1 MSGGAKGATTVEG
14 QHRQP
19 LWKAIAAAPDAAGSR
34 DSWAQGVCL
43 ACVETMDQ
51 VDAAILSLRADR
63 RSEEVLGASDSWAAR
78 LAELEYT
85 AGEGPGAEA
94 FGTGRPVLVPDLLAD
109 QVRWPG
115 FAQSALAAGLGA
127 AFAFPLQMG
136 GIRLGT
142 LELARLR
149 PGGLTSAE
157 TRDAA
162 LAADLATAALLQQ
175 SREAERDGREF
186 APRTVLSYQDVHIA
200 TGMLAAQLRIS
211 LDDAFARLRAHS
223 YSTNRSLLDVA
234 RDVMERRITLEES
247 SE

>member
-1 MSGGAKGATTVEG
+1 MEG

-19 LWKAIAAAPDAAGSR
+19 LWKALAAAPDEAGR
-34 DSWAQGVCL
+34 RGSWAQGVCL

-51 VDAAILSLRADR
+51 VDAAILALRAGP
-63 RSEEVLGASDSWAAR
+63 RSEEVLGASDAWAAR

-94 FGTGRPVLVPDLLAD
+94 FDTGSPVLVPDLTAD

-115 FAQSALAAGLGA
+115 FAQTALAAGLGA
-127 AFAFPLQMG
+127 TFAFPLQFG

-142 LELARLR
+142 LELARRR

-162 LAADLATAALLQQ
+162 LAADLATAALLRQ
-175 SREAERDGREF
+175 SREAELAGVEF

-200 TGMLAAQLRIS
+200 TGMLSALLRIS
-211 LDDAFARLRAHS
+211 LDDAFARLRAHA
-223 YSTNRSLLDVA
+223 YSTNRPLLDVA
-234 RDVMERRITLEES
+234 RDVLERRITLEES